1 MIRRQENSLKAC
13 LYDISEGLYVGCAAL
28 AFHPCQFKKNGG
40 GGYFKMHG
48 LRILVL
54 TK

>member
-28 AFHPCQFKKNGG
+28 AFHPCQFKKTVEEA
-40 GGYFKMHG
+40 
-48 LRILVL
+48 ILKYVDYAS
-54 TK
+54 